1 MKSVPLTRVLTAST
15 FHDTSSG
22 DLRRAFEIL
31 ELIRP
36 VDPDLSA
43 RLPFLDAPRA
53 RQVFR
58 GQPPGVHF
66 PVPAHHVQW
75 DLSDR
80 HALHLN
86 CTSAL
91 YDEHDDVTLTMRA
104 LALHHRGTACFAASV
119 APNATCVRLY
129 RAEHGT
135 LRIDESSDVF
145 LETRRAAFGLPY
157 LHPTGAMSSAPFVSG
172 DWHQG
177 HTPALTPAL
186 TRALARHP
194 AQQQGT

>member
-1 MKSVPLTRVLTAST
+1 MTHVPLTRVLTAST

-22 DLRRAFEIL
+22 ELRRAFEIL
-31 ELIRP
+31 ELTRP
-36 VDPDLSA
+36 VDPALSA

-53 RQVFR
+53 RQVFH

-66 PVPAHHVQW
+66 PVPSHHVQW

-80 HALHLN
+80 HTLHLN

-91 YDEHDDVTLTMRA
+91 YDEHEDVALTMHA

-119 APNATCVRLY
+119 APGTTCVQLY
-129 RAEHGT
+129 RAEHGA

-145 LETRRAAFGLPY
+145 LEAHRAAFGLPY
-157 LHPTGAMSSAPFVSG
+157 LRPAETMSSAHFGPG
-172 DWHQG
+172 AYHYG
-177 HTPALTPAL
+177 YTPALA
-186 TRALARHP
+186 RALARHP
-194 AQQQGT
+194 AQQKGA